1 MKIVIVN
8 IRYFVSG
15 GPERYLFNIT
25 ELLEKNGHT
34 VIPFSIK
41 HNKNRVTKYGD
52 YFMDAVGTGD
62 EVFAH
67 EYKKDYRTI
76 LKVLGRMLYSFYAK
90 KKFKTLL
97 KNVKPDLV
105 YSLYFQNKMSGSV
118 IDAAYDLKIPVV
130 QRISDFGFICA
141 NNVFF
146 IYKNN
151 EICERC
157 LHSTKM
163 NAVIHKCV
171 NESYLKS
178 FIKVVAL
185 KIQDFQKTTDK
196 ISAFV
201 IPSDFTAQKFREWR
215 ALSKKIHCIPTF
227 YNNTYDDDTDKVRYE
242 NFFLYIGRV
251 DPDKGLMTLV
261 RAFEET
267 PYKLIIIGSSIE
279 GYDGILKEYL
289 KDKNHNIS
297 FTGKLDFK
305 NIQPYLKSCLCT
317 ICPSVS
323 YDNLPNSVLES
334 YGNKK
339 AVIASKLGSLI
350 DLIIDNQTGLCFS
363 HGNHIELRSKVE
375 YLYANQSEAIRLGEQ
390 AYDKLLT
397 DYSESL
403 HYDSLL
409 HLFNSVRSEKN

>member
-1 MKIVIVN
+1 
-8 IRYFVSG
+8 VSG

-41 HNKNRVTKYGD
+41 HNKNRPTEYSD

-62 EVFAH
+62 EIFAH

-76 LKVLGRMLYSFYAK
+76 LKALGRMLYSFYAK

-118 IDAAYDLKIPVV
+118 IDVAYDLKIPVV
-130 QRISDFGFICA
+130 QRISDFGLICA

-146 IYKNN
+146 IYQNN

-157 LHSTKM
+157 LHGTKM
-163 NAVIHKCV
+163 NAVLHKCV
-171 NESYLKS
+171 NDSYLKS
-178 FIKVVAL
+178 FIKIVAL

-201 IPSDFTAQKFREWR
+201 IPSEFTAQKFREWKIS
-215 ALSKKIHCIPTF
+215 SKKINCIPTF
-227 YNNTYDDDTDKVRYE
+227 YNNKYDDDADELRYE
-242 NFFLYIGRV
+242 SFFLYVGRV
-251 DPDKGLMTLV
+251 DPDKGVMTMV
-261 RAFEET
+261 KAFEET

-279 GYDGILKEYL
+279 GYDGILKDYL

-305 NIQPYLKSCLCT
+305 DIQPYLRSCLCT

-339 AVIASKLGSLI
+339 AVIASRLGSLI
-350 DLIIDNQTGLCFS
+350 DLIIDNQTGLSFC

-375 YLYANQSEAIRLGEQ
+375 YLYANQGEARRLGEQ
-390 AYDKLLT
+390 AYEKLLT
-397 DYSESL
+397 DYSENL
-403 HYDSLL
+403 HYDRLL
-409 HLFNSVRSEKN
+409 HLFNSVLIQ

>member
-1 MKIVIVN
+1 MKIVILN

-25 ELLEKNGHT
+25 ELLERNGHT

-41 HNKNRVTKYGD
+41 HNKNIPTKYSD
-52 YFMDAVGTGD
+52 YFMNPIGTGD
-62 EVFAH
+62 EIFAH
-67 EYKKDYRTI
+67 EYKKDYKTI
-76 LKVLGRMLYSFYAK
+76 FKALGRLLYSFYAK
-90 KKFKTLL
+90 KKFKTLI
-97 KNVKPDLV
+97 KDIKPDIV
-105 YSLYFQNKMSGSV
+105 YSLYFQNKMSCSV

-130 QRISDFGFICA
+130 QRISDFGLICA

-146 IYKNN
+146 IYQNN
-151 EICERC
+151 QICERC
-157 LHSTKM
+157 LYGTKL

-171 NESYLKS
+171 NDSYLKS

-185 KIQDFQKTTDK
+185 KIQDVQKTTDK
-196 ISAFV
+196 VSAFV
-201 IPSDFTAQKFREWR
+201 IPSEFTAQKFREWKIP
-215 ALSKKIHCIPTF
+215 SKKISCIPTF
-227 YNNTYDDDTDKVRYE
+227 YNNTFDDDPNDLRYE
-242 NFFLYIGRV
+242 DFFLYVGRV

-261 RAFEET
+261 KAFEET
-267 PYKLIIIGSSIE
+267 TYRLIIIGSSIE
-279 GYDGILKEYL
+279 GSDSLLKEYL
-289 KDKNHNIS
+289 KDKTHNIS

-305 NIQPYLKSCLCT
+305 DIQPYLKSCLCT

-350 DLIIDNQTGLCFS
+350 DLIIDNHTGLCFS
-363 HGNHIELRSKVE
+363 QGNHIELRAKVE
-375 YLYANQSEAIRLGEQ
+375 YLYANQSEAVRLGEN
-390 AYDKLLT
+390 AYKKLLT
-397 DYSESL
+397 DYSENL
-403 HYDSLL
+403 HYERLI